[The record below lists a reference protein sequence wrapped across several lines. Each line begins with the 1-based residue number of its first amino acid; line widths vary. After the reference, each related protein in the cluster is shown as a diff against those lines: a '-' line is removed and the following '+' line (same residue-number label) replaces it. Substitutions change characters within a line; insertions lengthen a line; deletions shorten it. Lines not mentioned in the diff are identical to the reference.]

1 MGTIKKNIIISLV
14 IVFVFGLPLF
24 SQFQPNPFGGSREPG
39 IETELKYDQGLIL
52 FKMSVDPDYHIT
64 DIKNNFFTIELG
76 KNEYLEIGETLFPKG
91 VVYADEMVFKG
102 EFEVKVYVKALKPVT
117 EPQELKFTVSYQ
129 ICQEEP
135 EELCYPPESKDIKVK
150 ISQTFKE
157 YKIQEQTG
165 AKKEAP
171 AQETEDESFGQWM
184 ERVIKQEL
192 EKKSILLFLLVFL
205 AGFLTSFTPCVYP
218 VIPIVM
224 GFVGTRSG
232 GKKLKGFYLSV
243 FFVLGLAFVYSILGV
258 IAATTGTMM
267 GISFQNPIVV
277 IVIASIFI
285 IMGLS
290 LAGLFEIPVPTSISS
305 KIQSGH
311 KSEIFGA
318 LLVGGVSGIIAAPCV
333 GPVLIALLSWIS
345 QTGNIMLGFWLT
357 FTFSLGLGVIFLLV
371 GTFSGLVSS
380 LPKGGGW
387 MDYVKYFFAILLI
400 GGGIYFLNS
409 ITSEWLGLLLWGI
422 FLVAASVFIG
432 LFKPLED
439 AEMKE
444 KLFKVILVLL
454 FLTGT
459 LLFFKALEIKYF
471 PSAQVITAGPVE
483 KAHLPWISDLEEGK
497 KVAKAENKA
506 VMIDTYADWCVACKE
521 LDEYTFSDA
530 QVAKRLEEFV
540 LVKLDFTKKNEA
552 NEALRK
558 SLGVIGMPTVIFLN
572 PDGSEINRF
581 AGFKKKADFLKFID
595 NLK

>member
-1 MGTIKKNIIISLV
+1 
-14 IVFVFGLPLF
+14 
-24 SQFQPNPFGGSREPG
+24 
-39 IETELKYDQGLIL
+39 
-52 FKMSVDPDYHIT
+52 
-64 DIKNNFFTIELG
+64 
-76 KNEYLEIGETLFPKG
+76 
-91 VVYADEMVFKG
+91 MVFKG
-102 EFEVKVYVKALKPVT
+102 EFEVKVFVKTLKEVT
-117 EPQELKFTVSYQ
+117 EPQELKFVVSYQ

-135 EELCYPPESKDIKVK
+135 EELCYPPESTDVKVK
-150 ISQTFKE
+150 IAQTFKA
-157 YKIQEQTG
+157 YKIEDKSATDTGVVQEEP
-165 AKKEAP
+165 K
-171 AQETEDESFGQWM
+171 DESFGQWL

-192 EKKSILLFLLVFL
+192 EKKSLMLFLLVFL

-232 GKKLKGFYLSV
+232 GKKLKGLYLSL
-243 FFVLGLAFVYSILGV
+243 FFVLGLSLVYSVLGV

-305 KIQSGH
+305 KVQSGH

-387 MDYVKYFFAILLI
+387 MDYVKYFFAVMLI

-409 ITSEWLGLLLWGI
+409 ITAEWLGLLLWGI
-422 FLVAASVFIG
+422 FLVAASVFMG

-444 KLFKVILVLL
+444 KFFKLVLVLL

-459 LLFFKALEIKYF
+459 FLFFKSLEMKYY
-471 PSAQVITAGPVE
+471 PSARVVSSGPVE
-483 KAHLPWISDLEEGK
+483 KVHLPWIGDLEEGK
-497 KVAKAENKA
+497 KLAKAEEKMI
-506 VMIDTYADWCVACKE
+506 MIDTYADWCVACKE

-540 LVKLDFTKKNEA
+540 LVKLDFTRKNEA
-552 NEALRK
+552 NENLRK

-581 AGFKKKADFLKFID
+581 AGFKKKADFLQFID